1 MSNPRSASL
10 HGAGAIVLD
19 EHNHADDID
28 RHGFLKCMAW
38 AGTGVVWTLSAGI
51 LSSCN
56 LSQAGNASQGDF
68 SFVQVSDSHI
78 GFKNVPNM
86 DVIST
91 FQKAIDRV
99 GALPNRPSFI
109 LHTGD
114 VSHTSTPVQY
124 DTVDQ
129 IFKGAKFSQDQV
141 YFVPG
146 EHDTFVDNGKAYL
159 DRFGQGSTTDGC
171 RSFDF
176 NGVHFVGPSKK
187 RARRSSS
194 TPRSRR
200 AMRSR
205 SLPARVCL
213 EWPLEVVSL
222 ASACSPKPA
231 RAPC

>member
-10 HGAGAIVLD
+10 HGAGDTVLD

-28 RHGFLKCMAW
+28 RRGFLKCMAW

-51 LSSCN
+51 LSSCT
-56 LSQAGNASQGDF
+56 LSPSSNATPGDF

-86 DVIST
+86 DVTST

-99 GALPNRPSFI
+99 GALPDRPSFI

-114 VSHTSTPVQY
+114 VSHTSMPGQY

-129 IFKGAKFSQDQV
+129 IFKGAKFGQDQV
-141 YFVPG
+141 YYVPG

-159 DRFGQGSTTDGC
+159 DRFGQGTTT
-171 RSFDF
+171 
-176 NGVHFVGPSKK
+176 NV
-187 RARRSSS
+187 SSATIS
-194 TPRSRR
+194 WPGSRDR
-200 AMRSR
+200 KS
-205 SLPARVCL
+205 
-213 EWPLEVVSL
+213 VV
-222 ASACSPKPA
+222 
-231 RAPC
+231 